1 MPAGEQIKR
10 LRGRISAQEAAN
22 LIGVD
27 VERLRKWESRNANPK
42 DSNDIKAVESYFGV
56 TLNELYKLENFQ
68 FIPRATNGAVKREEA
83 DIPMNAIHALAE
95 STNKLSDSNLIN
107 AKNIERLISLLE
119 IGFGLGSKL
128 EDNQKYFEARE
139 GVNPSPFEK
148 FGDDKKKA

>member
-1 MPAGEQIKR
+1 MPAGEEIKR
-10 LRGRISAQEAAN
+10 LRGRISAQEAAT

-27 VERLRKWESRNANPK
+27 VERLRKWESRNVDPK
-42 DSNDIKAVESYFGV
+42 DSDDIRAIEGYFGV
-56 TLNELYKLENFQ
+56 SLKELSKLENFQ
-68 FIPRATNGAVKREEA
+68 FIPKSKNGSKRE
-83 DIPMNAIHALAE
+83 DFTDMPMNAIHALAE

-128 EDNQKYFEARE
+128 EDNQKYFEVRE

-148 FGDDKKKA
+148 FGDDKKKT